1 MPWVPIGQAAY
12 RASFSASTSNPDV
25 QIALEDSRVT
35 YEATSRDNG
44 AAAYSLRVAK
54 NHYPGRPVICRVT
67 VEAYE
72 AADSADKEGLWYSPG
87 YFIVQDNAD
96 LPVAFLQHNQ
106 AAPYVDGAADLV
118 MPSADPVMEWLP
130 AQVLIDT
137 PMQFFQYQGSYTGEA
152 RTVADESDTA
162 WSHLVEVWVDSDIAA
177 EAGSSAGTVYGAGA
191 AGVNAAIAWPFATGG
206 EYSEQLD
213 WATDVIPVASGGSQ
227 HRRLRQSPRVTL
239 ALSALLEGPPRR
251 RMEALLRANSAG
263 RWWVP
268 VWIDSVALAAP
279 ASAAATVLAVDV
291 GDARFADGG
300 RALLWNGDPLSA
312 VVVSIAPGGV
322 GASSLTLA
330 AGLVAGVPVGAQVV
344 PLRLGR
350 LAEFPQVGRF
360 TADASDVVDLSFR
373 LDETLD
379 DAAVVAGDTYRGYPV
394 WPFRPDWSGAPAW
407 SPERVL
413 QSVDD
418 GIGPPLVHDLAAV
431 PQGRTAMDYL
441 LMTPADV
448 VAFRRALF
456 ALAGRWSPAWVPSWN
471 GDARVVA
478 AVANGAT
485 SIDIQAPC
493 FAGLPLPANQRDLRI
508 ELRNGTVLYR
518 RITDVTTPSAGVERM
533 ALDAPIATGFAS
545 ADVLLISLMTLCVQD
560 ADTNLLRYWTREVM
574 ECGLVWRQV
583 AHGL

>member
-1 MPWVPIGQAAY
+1 M
-12 RASFSASTSNPDV
+12 
-25 QIALEDSRVT
+25 
-35 YEATSRDNG
+35 
-44 AAAYSLRVAK
+44 
-54 NHYPGRPVICRVT
+54 
-67 VEAYE
+67 
-72 AADSADKEGLWYSPG
+72 
-87 YFIVQDNAD
+87 
-96 LPVAFLQHNQ
+96 
-106 AAPYVDGAADLV
+106 
-118 MPSADPVMEWLP
+118 
-130 AQVLIDT
+130 
-137 PMQFFQYQGSYTGEA
+137 
-152 RTVADESDTA
+152 
-162 WSHLVEVWVDSDIAA
+162 
-177 EAGSSAGTVYGAGA
+177 A
-191 AGVNAAIAWPFATGG
+191 AGDPIVWPFATGG

-239 ALSALLEGPPRR
+239 ALSALEQGGARR

-268 VWIDSVALAAP
+268 VWVDSAALTAA
-279 ASAAATVLAVDV
+279 ASAGATVLSLDAA
-291 GDARFADGG
+291 DARFVAGG
-300 RALLWNGDPLSA
+300 RALLWSGDALTA

-330 AGLVAGVPVGAQVV
+330 AGLVAGAPAGALVV

-360 TADASDVVDLSFR
+360 TAEASDVVDLSFR
-373 LDETLD
+373 LDEPLD
-379 DAAVVAGDTYRGYPV
+379 DAAVVAGDTYRGFPV
-394 WPFRPDWSGAPAW
+394 WPFRPDWSSGPAW
-407 SPERVL
+407 SPDRVV
-413 QSVDD
+413 QGMDD
-418 GIGPPLVHDLAAV
+418 GIGPPLAHDLAAV
-431 PQGRTAMDYL
+431 PQGKQAMSYQ
-441 LMTPADV
+441 MTTPAEV

-518 RITDVTTPSAGVERM
+518 RITGATTPSAGVERL
-533 ALDAPIATGFAS
+533 ALDAPIAIGFAP
-545 ADVLLISLMTLCVQD
+545 ADVLLVSLMTLCVQE

-574 ECGLVWRQV
+574 ECDLVWRQV